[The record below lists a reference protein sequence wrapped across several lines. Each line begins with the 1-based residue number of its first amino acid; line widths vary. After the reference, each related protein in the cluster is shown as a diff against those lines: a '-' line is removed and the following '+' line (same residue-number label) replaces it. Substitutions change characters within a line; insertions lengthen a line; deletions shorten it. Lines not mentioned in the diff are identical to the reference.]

1 MPGVSGSMLAISLN
15 VYEKLLAIIA
25 DIKNITFPKFK
36 FLFSIILGA
45 MISITLFSRG
55 VKWLLGSFY
64 FPIMLLFIGLILGGL
79 PDITNEI
86 KTKKAN
92 IKNILIFI
100 FALTLSYTLTILDT
114 VNVAGSKNIFSYF
127 ILGLIEAFSS
137 IVPGIS
143 GTAIYMSLGV
153 YDMILEFFSNIFNPI
168 YFKFSIFF
176 SLGIL
181 TGVFILAK
189 TITYLLKNKKVSTYY
204 AILGFMTSS
213 IIVMF
218 KEAFITII
226 SNHISINNILEII
239 LGLFFL
245 YLGYKITIKINN
257 LLTIS

>member
-1 MPGVSGSMLAISLN
+1 MIKNVLKGFIIGIGKIMPGVSGSMLAISLN

-168 YFKFSIFF
+168 YFKFSIF
-176 SLGIL
+176 L
-181 TGVFILAK
+181 V
-189 TITYLLKNKKVSTYY
+189 
-204 AILGFMTSS
+204 
-213 IIVMF
+213 
-218 KEAFITII
+218 
-226 SNHISINNILEII
+226 
-239 LGLFFL
+239 
-245 YLGYKITIKINN
+245 
-257 LLTIS
+257 